1 MPQTTNKPVSA
12 TEPLSYD
19 KRLSLSGLLYANF
32 LSATK
37 KCLVCAVLLLLVLPG
52 MRAQRRVDVP
62 DRGIVAMPKSAGS
75 IYLSWRHFAT
85 DPEELAY
92 NLYYKTSAEGALVK
106 INDSPVSNSTNYTAN
121 LSTNAS
127 AYTFVLKSVLDG
139 VEKDEAGSF
148 TLAQNSGIH
157 RIVRDFDFE
166 PLPEGHPK
174 MTMKFCWPADLDGD
188 GAYDYVIDRQ
198 DYGASMVEDGA
209 EATAGYP
216 YPKVEAYSSEG
227 NFLWRIDMGPNIL
240 ICSGHNDMVTAYDM
254 DGNGKAEVLM
264 AVSEGT
270 TFADGTVIKGSN
282 GQVTDYRNLPG
293 PAPRWIAV
301 VDGETG
307 NLIDRVDLPFF
318 AELNNQRTDSWKEIG
333 GHFII
338 NYLDGIR
345 PSLVFQYKNR
355 AVNGWFYGAHAAW
368 SFRNGK
374 LEQNWAYR
382 YWDDQAEF
390 HQVRAADVDGDG
402 RDNFVEGGYV
412 LKHDGTILNR
422 HQDAVH
428 GDRHCLAD
436 IDPDRPGL
444 EHFVIQQNNPK
455 TLGMALYDAASGE
468 FIKGNYQSAVGDVGR
483 GICGAFD
490 PNLRGLQYWS
500 TMNGNAM
507 YDSKGNLI
515 EDAFGTFPAE
525 ALWWGSDLSRW
536 EISGIGSGGPNLAF
550 HRYNT
555 SSRRFDRDQPNLY
568 SEYIPYYFMSVN
580 AGRAAFWGDML
591 GDWREELICVRSDWT
606 GFVVL
611 STWEQTNHR
620 IYHLMQNPAYRLQTT
635 AKGYYQS
642 PDVDFYMAGDM
653 PKPPVAPVQQ
663 ADLYYSGSGWMDRE
677 EQPADYAD
685 GKSVMFDLRGGNDTF
700 NIEGVFSPPVL
711 YLMNPKGADYTLE
724 GSGKISG
731 NTRLI
736 KSMQGD
742 VILRGDHDYT
752 GKSRISEGRLWLDGS
767 LESPVQID
775 ARGVLGGR
783 GVLKGGVVLEQGL
796 NREGGRIEAGFP
808 GTPDTLSILGN
819 LSLAGRN
826 NLAFDINEEACDL
839 LQIQGDLLLSGSGN
853 SLIIQAGGELPKEEV
868 MTLIAF
874 DGSTN
879 ANKEDFKVYGLE
891 GIPYSL
897 NIEEHSITLEIKSS
911 REPASVEW
919 MGSENNTWNF
929 TTPNF
934 NWQDGASIFVP
945 GDSIRF
951 TDAAASKQ
959 IVINETMPVGQLIFE
974 NDEAFSL
981 SGQGVISGQGGLSK
995 SGRGLLSIQNTD
1007 NSFTGPVVIE
1017 NGILEVAS
1025 LKDGGLPSSIG
1036 ASSNSAQNWIMRNA
1050 TLQTRAQMSTNR
1062 HMQVSDTLRVKN
1074 PTSGN
1079 SVLISGNISGAN
1091 STLIVEGKGSLTLQ
1105 GNNTFGRI
1113 IQKDGLLLMGSSYA
1127 NRYSMGSAK
1136 IRLEG
1141 GIFRMHNINT
1151 TSDTDNFGNE
1161 IEVPEGK
1168 TAYWDLPS
1176 RWGITSKL
1184 RGSGRLV
1191 VYIPYVRSD
1200 LNGDWSAFE
1209 GRIDFTGRDIRLN
1222 NAAARNLPLAEVNLG
1237 EGTYLMVASNGSGE
1251 SSTAQT
1257 FTLGAL
1263 SGSGGISGRNSL
1275 IIGSKNSSTAYSGTI
1290 GSGGGR
1296 LTKLGSG
1303 SLDLQGA
1310 NEYTG
1315 GTIVQEGSLIVSNS
1329 LGSATGTGSVT
1340 VRSGAVLGGRGS
1352 IAGAVQVLEGG
1363 ILAAGS
1369 PTNVGSTLKLGKG
1382 LTMSSGSRMLF
1393 KQYLLYYDKL
1403 AVTGN
1408 ISLSG
1413 TLELQIQGT
1422 ALSEGR
1428 SLQLFTATGTV
1439 SGAFEAIEPASPG
1452 EGLEWDLS
1460 RINEGILAV
1469 KAATALPGATNTELR
1484 LSQSDNSGIYRISC
1498 EAARGPIKLE
1508 ILSLTGKLIESLESP
1523 APDCTVSLL
1532 GYPAGLYLLKVSADY
1547 KTKVFKV
1554 VKKE

>member
-1 MPQTTNKPVSA
+1 LRQILSFTKTMVCFYNDA
-12 TEPLSYD
+12 TG
-19 KRLSLSGLLYANF
+19 RGLIAGKTL
-32 LSATK
+32 L
-37 KCLVCAVLLLLVLPG
+37 CLVFILLFLPG
-52 MRAQRRVDVP
+52 TSAQRRVDSP
-62 DRGIVAMPKSAGS
+62 DRGIVAIPKSANT

-85 DPEELAY
+85 DPDEIAY
-92 NLYYKTSAEGALVK
+92 NLYYKTSAEGALTK
-106 INDSPVSNSTNYTAN
+106 LNSNPVTGSTNYTAG
-121 LSTNAS
+121 LSTSAS
-127 AYTFVLKSVLDG
+127 AYTFVVKSVLEG

-148 TLAQNSGIH
+148 TLPQNSGIH

-166 PLPEGHPK
+166 PLPDGHPK
-174 MTMKFCWPADLDGD
+174 MAMKFCWPADLNGD

-198 DYGASMVEDGA
+198 DYGASMMEDGG

-227 NFLWRIDMGPNIL
+227 VFLWRIDMGPNIK
-240 ICSGHNDMVTAYDM
+240 ICSGHDDMVTAYDM
-254 DGNGKAEVLM
+254 DGDGKAEVLM

-282 GQVTDYRNLPG
+282 GQVTDYRTLAG
-293 PAPRWIAV
+293 PAPQWIAV

-307 NLIDRVDLPFF
+307 LLIDKVDLPFY
-318 AELNNQRTDSWKEIG
+318 AELRNQRTDNWKDIG

-345 PSLVFQYKNR
+345 PSLVYMYKNR
-355 AVNGWFYGAHAAW
+355 AENGWFYGAHAAF
-368 SFRNGK
+368 SYRNNK
-374 LEQNWAYR
+374 LVKDWAYR
-382 YWDDQAEF
+382 FWPNQAEF

-444 EHFVIQQNNPK
+444 EHFIIQQNNPK
-455 TLGMALYDAASGE
+455 TLGMGLFDAASGAI
-468 FIKGNYQSAVGDVGR
+468 IKGNYQSAVGDVGR

-490 PNLRGLQYWS
+490 ATRRGMQYWS

-507 YDSKGNLI
+507 YDCKGDLI
-515 EDAFGTFPAE
+515 EGAAGTFPSE
-525 ALWWGSDLSRW
+525 ALWWGPDLARW

-550 HRYNT
+550 HVYNP
-555 SSRRFDRDQPNLY
+555 SNKSFYRDQPNLY
-568 SEYIPYYFMSVN
+568 NEYIPYYFKSIN

-635 AKGYYQS
+635 AKGYYQT
-642 PDVDFYMAGDM
+642 PDVDFYMAADM
-653 PKPPVAPVQQ
+653 PKPPIAPVQQ

-677 EQPADYAD
+677 EQAADYTD

-700 NIEGVFSPPVL
+700 NIKGNFSPSVL

-724 GSGKISG
+724 GSGKITGS
-731 NTRLI
+731 TQLI

-742 VILRGDHDYT
+742 VVLRGQHDYT
-752 GKSRISEGRLWLDGS
+752 GSTRISESRLWLDGS
-767 LESPVQID
+767 LDSPVQID

-796 NREGGRIEAGFP
+796 NREGGRIEPGFAGR
-808 GTPDTLSILGN
+808 PDTLNILGN
-819 LSLAGRN
+819 LSLRGRN
-826 NLAFDINEEACDL
+826 NLAFDISEEACDL
-839 LQIQGDLLLSGSGN
+839 LQIQGDLLLSGSEN
-853 SLIIQAGGELPKEEV
+853 SLIIQAAGELPKEQE
-868 MTLIAF
+868 MTLITF
-874 DGSTN
+874 SGSTN
-879 ANKEDFKVYGLE
+879 AKKGDFRLFGLE
-891 GIPYSL
+891 GLPYDL
-897 NIEEHSITLEIKSS
+897 NIAEHSITLKIKSS
-911 REPASVEW
+911 REPASVLW
-919 MGSENNTWNF
+919 MGNENNTWDF
-929 TTPNF
+929 ATPNF
-934 NWQDGASIFVP
+934 NWQNGASIFVP
-945 GDSIRF
+945 GDSVRF
-951 TDAAASKQ
+951 TDAAVSKQ
-959 IVINETMPVGQLIFE
+959 IVINETMPVGQLMFE
-974 NDEAFSL
+974 NEEAFSL
-981 SGQGVISGQGGLSK
+981 SGRGVVSGEGGLSK
-995 SGRGLLSIQNTD
+995 SGGGILSIQNTD
-1007 NSFTGPVVIE
+1007 NSFTGPVIIE

-1036 ASSNSAQNWIMRNA
+1036 ASSNSGQNWIMRNA
-1050 TLQTRAQMSTNR
+1050 TLQTRSQMSTNR
-1062 HMQVSDTLRVKN
+1062 HMQVVDTLTINN
-1074 PTSGN
+1074 PASNN
-1079 SVLISGNISGAN
+1079 SVLISGNMSGAN
-1091 STLIVEGKGSLTLQ
+1091 TTLIVKGKGSLTLQ
-1105 GNNTFGRI
+1105 GSNTFGRVI
-1113 IQKDGLLLMGSSYA
+1113 LKDGLLLLGSSHA

-1151 TSDTDNFGNE
+1151 TSDTDNFRNE

-1184 RGSGRLV
+1184 TGSGRLV

-1200 LNGDWSAFE
+1200 LNGDWSAFS
-1209 GRIDFTGRDIRLN
+1209 GRIDFVGRDVRLN

-1237 EGTYLMVASNGSGE
+1237 DGTYLMAASNGSSE

-1263 SGSGGISGRNSL
+1263 SGTGTISGRNSL
-1275 IIGSKNSSTAYSGTI
+1275 VIGSKNTSTVFSGTI
-1290 GSGGGR
+1290 SSGGGR
-1296 LTKLGSG
+1296 LTKQGSG
-1303 SLDLQGA
+1303 ELDLRGA

-1315 GTIVQEGSLIVSNS
+1315 GTIVQQGSLIVSNS
-1329 LGSATGTGSVT
+1329 SGSATGTGNVT
-1340 VRSGAVLGGRGS
+1340 VRSGATLTGRGS
-1352 IAGAVQVLEGG
+1352 IAGTVQVLEGG

-1369 PTNVGSTLKLGKG
+1369 PTNVGSTLKLGRN
-1382 LTMSSGSRMLF
+1382 LMMNPGSRMVF
-1393 KQYLLYYDKL
+1393 KQRLLYCDKL
-1403 AVTGN
+1403 TVDGN
-1408 ISLSG
+1408 ISLNG
-1413 TLELQIQGT
+1413 TLELQIQG
-1422 ALSEGR
+1422 ADLKEGR
-1428 SLQLFTATGTV
+1428 SLALFTAGGTV
-1439 SGAFEAIEPASPG
+1439 SGAFEAIEPAVPG

-1460 RINEGILAV
+1460 RINEGILTV
-1469 KAATALPGATNTELR
+1469 QAASALPSATSAEFR
-1484 LSQSDNSGIYRISC
+1484 LIQSDNHPIYRISC
-1498 EAARGPIKLE
+1498 EAATDPIKVE
-1508 ILSLTGKLIESLESP
+1508 ILSLTGKLMESLENP
-1523 APDCTVSLL
+1523 APDCLVDLNN
-1532 GYPAGLYLLKVSADY
+1532 YPAGLYLLRVSANH
-1547 KTKVFKV
+1547 KTKVFKI